1 MIIII
6 IYFFMKIIFIACSG
20 MFRVPG
26 FIDAHFFSH
35 FSCGRRQALP
45 FSPPAEKFGKIT
57 GVLRA
62 TNRA

>member
-1 MIIII
+1 
-6 IYFFMKIIFIACSG
+6 MKIILIASSE

-35 FSCGRRQALP
+35 FSCGRRLALP
-45 FSPPAEKFGKIT
+45 FSRPAEKFEKIT